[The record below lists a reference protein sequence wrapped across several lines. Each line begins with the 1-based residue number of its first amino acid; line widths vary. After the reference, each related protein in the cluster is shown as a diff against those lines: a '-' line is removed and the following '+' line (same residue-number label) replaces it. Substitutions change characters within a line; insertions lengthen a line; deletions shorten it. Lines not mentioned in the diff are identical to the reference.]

1 MGLVQAPTRSTIDVW
16 TKYGPRWAY
25 NQRKAHT
32 FRPPVLHPL
41 DLLGPGVQASG
52 AATGG
57 LATLGPATSAA
68 GSPHAP
74 HDWIYE
80 DGLVKERAGVFGQ
93 RFFVFDGFLMD
104 QISVGMDFCWE

>member
-1 MGLVQAPTRSTIDVW
+1 MDLDGPTTNEKPTLFV
-16 TKYGPRWAY
+16 
-25 NQRKAHT
+25 H
-32 FRPPVLHPL
+32 PVLHPL

-52 AATGG
+52 AIRGG

-104 QISVGMDFCWE
+104 QISVGMDFLLGMIPVMSLSTLGRQ

>member
-1 MGLVQAPTRSTIDVW
+1 MGLQPTKSPHFSSI
-16 TKYGPRWAY
+16 
-25 NQRKAHT
+25 QSCI
-32 FRPPVLHPL
+32 LL

-52 AATGG
+52 ATTGG

-80 DGLVKERAGVFGQ
+80 DGLVKERAGVFGSEKS
-93 RFFVFDGFLMD
+93 FVFDGVFD
-104 QISVGMDFCWE
+104 GPDFCWDGFLLG